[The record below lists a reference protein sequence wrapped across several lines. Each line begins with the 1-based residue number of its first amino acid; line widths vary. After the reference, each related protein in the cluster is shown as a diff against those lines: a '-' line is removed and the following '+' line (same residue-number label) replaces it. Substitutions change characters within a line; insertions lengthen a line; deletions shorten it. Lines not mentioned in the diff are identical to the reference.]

1 MLQNLLRVLAGV
13 GQRMRRLG
21 MPCFLLTSRIWIG
34 QVVFAHQFMAM
45 VQQGMNAQPGG
56 PLHVPDSLATAL
68 HAVAPLLIAAGLL
81 TRPLAAALLISDLT
95 AHSWF
100 LDGAE
105 PSILIWLVVAG
116 AGSFSLDALLDRGVP
131 FAAFGP
137 LRWLRSCYR
146 FVSWCFVPLLL
157 FATRLGMAC
166 ALYLFAVGGSAPL
179 ADMMRNTFVL
189 PAGVPGWLALGLAGA
204 LTIGLATRLAAVVC
218 VLLVGAAAGAL
229 MSMDQALAVLLL
241 LCALVAG
248 GGGALSVD
256 RLLRR
261 WSTQRAAADAHAG
274 TPRPRVVVVGG
285 GFGGVAAVRRLRN
298 THCDITLIDQRNYH
312 LFQPLLYQAATAALS
327 ANGIA
332 TPIRSLF
339 RGQRNV
345 RVRLGEVVGIDTA
358 AREVKLADGT
368 QQYDYLVLA
377 TGARHG
383 YFGKDHWAPF
393 APGLK
398 NVEDAASIRSRL
410 LRAFE
415 AAESSTDAA
424 TREAWLTFVIVG
436 GGPTGIELAGAI
448 AELAR
453 HGLAGEYHAI
463 DPAAARVILLH
474 AGPRVLPA
482 FHPTL
487 SAVAQRSLR
496 MLGVD
501 VRLDTRVLDV
511 DEQGVAVGDERIA
524 ARTVLWA
531 AGVTAS
537 PAASWLGL
545 PADSSGRLAVGGDLS
560 VPGHD
565 RIFAI
570 GDTAACLAWNGA
582 PVPGLAP
589 AAKQQGRYVASLI
602 DARIHAR
609 RAPPAFRYRHLGSL
623 ATIGRQSAVIEF
635 GRIRLSGA
643 LAWWLWGAA
652 HIVFLGG
659 GRNRLAVALDWLWA
673 YLTYRRGA
681 RLIVDGHIVRNPR

>member
-1 MLQNLLRVLAGV
+1 MLRNSLRVLAGV
-13 GQRMRRLG
+13 GQQMRRIG
-21 MPCFLLTSRIWIG
+21 MPCFLLAARLWIG

-45 VQQGMNAQPGG
+45 VQQGSPGQPGG
-56 PLHVPDSLATAL
+56 PLHVPDSVATAL
-68 HAVAPLLIAAGLL
+68 HGVAPLLIAAGLL
-81 TRPLAAALLISDLT
+81 TRPVAAALLISSLAART
-95 AHSWF
+95 WF
-100 LDGAE
+100 LDGVE
-105 PSILIWLVVAG
+105 PSILIWLMVAG
-116 AGSFSLDALLDRGVP
+116 AGTFSLDALLDRGVP
-131 FAAFGP
+131 FAALGP

-146 FVSWCFVPLLL
+146 FVSWCFVPLML
-157 FATRLGMAC
+157 FATRIGMAS
-166 ALYLFAVGGSAPL
+166 ALYLFATGGTAPV

-189 PAGVPGWLALGLAGA
+189 PPGVPAWLALGLACVLA
-204 LTIGLATRLAAVVC
+204 LGLATRLVAAVC
-218 VLLVGAAAGAL
+218 VLLVASAAGAL
-229 MSMDQALAVLLL
+229 MSMDQMLAVLLL
-241 LCALVAG
+241 LLALVAA

-261 WSTQRAAADAHAG
+261 WSAQRAAAG
-274 TPRPRVVVVGG
+274 TEGGAARPRVVVVGG

-298 THCDITLIDQRNYH
+298 TGCDVTLIDRRNYH

-327 ANGIA
+327 TSGIA

-345 RVRLGEVVGIDTA
+345 RVRLGEVIGIDTET
-358 AREVKLADGT
+358 REVELPDGKEP
-368 QQYDYLVLA
+368 YDYLVLA

-383 YFGKDHWAPF
+383 YFGKDHWAPY

-415 AAESSTDAA
+415 AAESSRDAA
-424 TREAWLTFVIVG
+424 TRDAWLTFVIVG

-474 AGPRVLPA
+474 AGPRVLPT
-482 FHPTL
+482 FHPAL

-496 MLGVD
+496 KLGVD

-511 DEQGVAVGDERIA
+511 DDDGVMVGEQRIA

-545 PADSSGRLAVGGDLS
+545 AADNSGRVGVGADLS
-560 VPGHD
+560 VPGHE

-570 GDTAACLAWNGA
+570 GDTAASLAWNGA
-582 PVPGLAP
+582 AVPGLAP

-602 DARIHAR
+602 DARIHMR
-609 RAPPAFRYRHLGSL
+609 RAPSAFRYRHLGSL

-635 GRIRLSGA
+635 GRLRIWGA
-643 LAWWLWGAA
+643 PAWWLWGAA

-673 YLTYRRGA
+673 YLTYRRSA
-681 RLIVDGHIVRNPR
+681 RLIVDNSR